1 MSSLKEF
8 EKLPIGTCLKWEDVL
23 EKLPFNSEGLLPTIA
38 QQFDSNEVLMMAW
51 VNKESLLETLQTKR
65 VCYWSRSR
73 KKLWRKGEESG
84 QVQHLKSAFLDCDG
98 DTLLL
103 KVDQAGPACHTG
115 RRSCFFFEIKTD
127 TVEIICDP
135 LINPEQLYFSRT

>member
-1 MSSLKEF
+1 MSLKTF
-8 EKLPIGTCLKWEDVL
+8 EKLPIGTQFNWEDIL
-23 EKLPFNSEGLLPTIA
+23 EKLPFNSEGLLPAIA

-51 VNKESLLETLQTKR
+51 VNRESLLETLQTNR

-84 QVQHLKSAFLDCDG
+84 QIQYLKSAFLDCDG

-103 KVDQAGPACHTG
+103 KVDQTGAACHTG
-115 RRSCFFFEIKTD
+115 RRSCFFFEIKTNA
-127 TVEIICDP
+127 VEIVSAP
-135 LINPEQLYFSRT
+135 LINPEQLYK